1 MKQGLFD
8 LSSAENQKGQPEKPC
23 SHHSISLNSTRSPVT
38 KEVTYDVETSSKVL
52 NKPVGRKEACHGEG
66 GKERKIDR
74 IGSPSKGEAIPEV
87 EALLARLR
95 AL

>member
-1 MKQGLFD
+1 MKLSLFI
-8 LSSAENQKGQPEKPC
+8 LSSTENQKAQPEKPC
-23 SHHSISLNSTRSPVT
+23 SHHSISLKSTKSPVN
-38 KEVTYDVETSSKVL
+38 KEVTYDVETSSMARSKA
-52 NKPVGRKEACHGEG
+52 VGRKEACNGEG
-66 GKERKIDR
+66 NKEKKTER